1 MFRSTIWHTIIYTI
15 INVAIQVFG
24 GLLFAILLSRI
35 KKGRVALQTL
45 YYIPVVI
52 SSVAICQIFTK
63 LFSVTPIGIINQIL
77 SFVNPSFKFMEW
89 ISNPQISLYV
99 TAFVE
104 AYKYLGLYMVIFYA
118 ALIGVPDELGEAALI
133 DGAAVWQEYLYV
145 KIPYIKP
152 VIIANCLLVLN
163 GSLRS
168 FEFSYLLTHGGPG
181 NASELMTTY
190 MYKQAFSSMKYG
202 YGSSVAIMIVIICMV
217 VGLLFRKFSGEGK
230 MNEKEKSFHFGI
242 IKWVIAL
249 LLVIMQVYPF
259 FYVFTSSFKSLDDFR
274 KLPAYALPSKWVL
287 TNFINVFT
295 KSHMPT
301 YFKNSIIV
309 LIGVLVPLLLFALM
323 AGFALSKIKF
333 KGRKVILNY
342 FLLGLMLPMQVA
354 LIPLFSIFN
363 KMGLI
368 NTYPAIILPQIA
380 FSLSYSIQLFY
391 SFNKFFPEEMLEAAI
406 IDGCSPMGCFFKMVV
421 PMALN
426 SIITVATMQAV
437 FCWNEY
443 INAYTFTR
451 STDMKT
457 ITLGLNDFVGSMG
470 LTDWGATFAA
480 ITVTVLPVFI
490 FYFFSSKKMLAGMT
504 AGAVKG

>member
-1 MFRSTIWHTIIYTI
+1 MKKKKPTI
-15 INVAIQVFG
+15 
-24 GLLFAILLSRI
+24 
-35 KKGRVALQTL
+35 
-45 YYIPVVI
+45 
-52 SSVAICQIFTK
+52 
-63 LFSVTPIGIINQIL
+63 
-77 SFVNPSFKFMEW
+77 PS
-89 ISNPQISLYV
+89 
-99 TAFVE
+99 
-104 AYKYLGLYMVIFYA
+104 
-118 ALIGVPDELGEAALI
+118 
-133 DGAAVWQEYLYV
+133 
-145 KIPYIKP
+145 
-152 VIIANCLLVLN
+152 
-163 GSLRS
+163 
-168 FEFSYLLTHGGPG
+168 
-181 NASELMTTY
+181 
-190 MYKQAFSSMKYG
+190 
-202 YGSSVAIMIVIICMV
+202 
-217 VGLLFRKFSGEGK
+217 
-230 MNEKEKSFHFGI
+230 I

-249 LLVIMQVYPF
+249 ILVVMQVYPF

-274 KLPAYALPSKWVL
+274 QLPAYALPSKWVL
-287 TNFINVFT
+287 TN
-295 KSHMPT
+295 
-301 YFKNSIIV
+301 SIIV
-309 LIGVLVPLLLFALM
+309 LIGVLIPLLLFALM

-333 KGRKVILNY
+333 KGRKFVLNY

-354 LIPLFSIFN
+354 LIPLFTIFN

-391 SFNKFFPEEMLEAAI
+391 SFSKFFPEEMLEAAI
-406 IDGCSPMGCFFKMVV
+406 IDGCSPIGCFFKMVV
-421 PMALN
+421 PMSLN

-470 LTDWGATFAA
+470 LTDWGGTFAA

>member
-1 MFRSTIWHTIIYTI
+1 MKKKKPTI
-15 INVAIQVFG
+15 
-24 GLLFAILLSRI
+24 
-35 KKGRVALQTL
+35 
-45 YYIPVVI
+45 
-52 SSVAICQIFTK
+52 
-63 LFSVTPIGIINQIL
+63 
-77 SFVNPSFKFMEW
+77 PS
-89 ISNPQISLYV
+89 
-99 TAFVE
+99 
-104 AYKYLGLYMVIFYA
+104 
-118 ALIGVPDELGEAALI
+118 
-133 DGAAVWQEYLYV
+133 
-145 KIPYIKP
+145 
-152 VIIANCLLVLN
+152 
-163 GSLRS
+163 
-168 FEFSYLLTHGGPG
+168 
-181 NASELMTTY
+181 
-190 MYKQAFSSMKYG
+190 
-202 YGSSVAIMIVIICMV
+202 
-217 VGLLFRKFSGEGK
+217 
-230 MNEKEKSFHFGI
+230 I

-249 LLVIMQVYPF
+249 ILVVMQVYPF

-274 KLPAYALPSKWVL
+274 QLPAYALPSKWVL

-295 KSHMPT
+295 KSHMLT

-309 LIGVLVPLLLFALM
+309 LIGVLIPLLLF
-323 AGFALSKIKF
+323 
-333 KGRKVILNY
+333 
-342 FLLGLMLPMQVA
+342 GLMLPMQVA
-354 LIPLFSIFN
+354 LIPLFTIFN

-391 SFNKFFPEEMLEAAI
+391 SFSKFFPEEMLEAAI
-406 IDGCSPMGCFFKMVV
+406 IDGCSPIGCFFKMVV
-421 PMALN
+421 PMSLN

-470 LTDWGATFAA
+470 LTDWGGTFAA

>member
-1 MFRSTIWHTIIYTI
+1 MKKKKPTI
-15 INVAIQVFG
+15 
-24 GLLFAILLSRI
+24 
-35 KKGRVALQTL
+35 
-45 YYIPVVI
+45 
-52 SSVAICQIFTK
+52 
-63 LFSVTPIGIINQIL
+63 
-77 SFVNPSFKFMEW
+77 PS
-89 ISNPQISLYV
+89 
-99 TAFVE
+99 
-104 AYKYLGLYMVIFYA
+104 
-118 ALIGVPDELGEAALI
+118 
-133 DGAAVWQEYLYV
+133 
-145 KIPYIKP
+145 
-152 VIIANCLLVLN
+152 
-163 GSLRS
+163 
-168 FEFSYLLTHGGPG
+168 
-181 NASELMTTY
+181 
-190 MYKQAFSSMKYG
+190 
-202 YGSSVAIMIVIICMV
+202 
-217 VGLLFRKFSGEGK
+217 
-230 MNEKEKSFHFGI
+230 I

-249 LLVIMQVYPF
+249 ILVVMQVYPF

-274 KLPAYALPSKWVL
+274 QLPAYALPSKWVL

-295 KSHMPT
+295 KSHMLT

-309 LIGVLVPLLLFALM
+309 LIGVL
-323 AGFALSKIKF
+323 
-333 KGRKVILNY
+333 
-342 FLLGLMLPMQVA
+342 
-354 LIPLFSIFN
+354 IPLFTIFN

-391 SFNKFFPEEMLEAAI
+391 SFSKFFPEEMLEAAI
-406 IDGCSPMGCFFKMVV
+406 IDGCSPIGCFFKMVV
-421 PMALN
+421 PMSLN

-470 LTDWGATFAA
+470 LTDWGGTFAA